1 MHKGGI
7 NSYLS
12 LGFMNFSFKCT
23 FIVIVSSRSN
33 SSSIQDVLLKSRRHL
48 LIEQQERKQT
58 TGDNYTFIRK
68 HLIFQ
73 STASDGCSQFLCSCP
88 GCREGF

>member
-1 MHKGGI
+1 MHEGGI

-12 LGFMNFSFKCT
+12 LGFMNFSLKCT

-48 LIEQQERKQT
+48 LIEWQERKHI
-58 TGDNYTFIRK
+58 TGDNYMCIRK
-68 HLIFQ
+68 HI
-73 STASDGCSQFLCSCP
+73 
-88 GCREGF
+88 